1 MDGIPSGP
9 FEHNGR
15 KNYLE
20 TLICELW
27 RVIWDDFWKLS
38 ELDFDCWKCIKLI
51 IGGLIGGLIVDDEK
65 WVESSEFVELGWR
78 KVEF

>member
-1 MDGIPSGP
+1 MVSPQGLLSTMV
-9 FEHNGR
+9 E

-38 ELDFDCWKCIKLI
+38 ELDFDYWKCIQLI

-78 KVEF
+78 KIEF